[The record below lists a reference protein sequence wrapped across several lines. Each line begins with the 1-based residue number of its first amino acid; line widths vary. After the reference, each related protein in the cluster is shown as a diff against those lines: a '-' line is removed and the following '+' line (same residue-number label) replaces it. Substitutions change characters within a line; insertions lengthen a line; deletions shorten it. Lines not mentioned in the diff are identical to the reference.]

1 MFPDIHLVV
10 VCLVFWMSVFVL
22 LGLIFL
28 IDQMQEMKGEL
39 KKQHNKK

>member
-1 MFPDIHLVV
+1 MFPDMNLLV

-28 IDQMQEMKGEL
+28 IDQVQEVKNEL
-39 KKQHNKK
+39 RKQHNKE